1 MLTIIFYSLLI
12 FGLVIAINP
21 LINLL
26 LLFIRDTWDK
36 YIEWDKKRIKTWMDA
51 YHRGETYDYKNTTHI
66 WIPEDNEDDEWDEEL
81 LKADYFYPE
90 DKYDDPFYIGDNDE
104 EKR

>member
-36 YIEWDKKRIKTWMDA
+36 YIEWDKKRIHNWMDA
-51 YHRGETYDYKNTTHI
+51 YHRGEGNYEYYDPDKPI
-66 WIPEDNEDDEWDEEL
+66 EEEDIPHVWNEEL
-81 LKADYFYPE
+81 LRADY
-90 DKYDDPFYIGDNDE
+90 DKYDDPFYIGDDDE
-104 EKR
+104 EKH